1 MRKPN
6 DNLAIRSI
14 KFRFVLRPHSPKAVN
29 SITNLIILMNTLYFY
44 KLNTHRFMSSRLYI
58 LNFGRTKNESKSV
71 LQRCNSSMTTWCHA
85 PLLRGQNHAW
95 AWFWNSPNLA
105 FLFGSQNYKWRLFF
119 TYLSGVGYKDAFLCP
134 LDYIKTHFNNV
145 KLVKLFR
152 RVGTKWI
159 RQKITFHTESPMVN
173 DKQEQ
178 WIRQN
183 NCTLHIAHCTITYY
197 HTSCFSPTYSG
208 SYSFVILAVRLFL
221 STSNIFGNE
230 FRSQSILQL
239 VKILTIRLGSKT
251 RIWQEN
257 WNTQIN
263 NKHYFEVLMNKFYH
277 CFFSKLYFFT
287 KSVGSGLSLSN
298 IVLMV
303 SLHVLSSAAWRAADE
318 ELATTAWW
326 PIGISPKW
334 WPNFRLILLLK
345 RLFAEWKTSLFW
357 AFFGKWEY

>member
-14 KFRFVLRPHSPKAVN
+14 KFRFVLRPHFPKAVN

-159 RQKITFHTESPMVN
+159 RRKITFHTESPMVN

-183 NCTLHIAHCTITYY
+183 NCTLHIAHYTLHNHILSHFMLFTDVLWQLFVR
-197 HTSCFSPTYSG
+197 HFSCS
-208 SYSFVILAVRLFL
+208 
-221 STSNIFGNE
+221 
-230 FRSQSILQL
+230 L
-239 VKILTIRLGSKT
+239 VSVHVDYFWKWISLPIHLTISKDTHYTPRFKNENMT
-251 RIWQEN
+251 RKL
-257 WNTQIN
+257 
-263 NKHYFEVLMNKFYH
+263 KH
-277 CFFSKLYFFT
+277 
-287 KSVGSGLSLSN
+287 
-298 IVLMV
+298 
-303 SLHVLSSAAWRAADE
+303 AD
-318 ELATTAWW
+318 
-326 PIGISPKW
+326 KQ
-334 WPNFRLILLLK
+334 
-345 RLFAEWKTSLFW
+345 
-357 AFFGKWEY
+357 